1 MKTAILFDL
10 DGTLLDTLLDLTD
23 ATNYALAQFGCP
35 LRSAEYVRSIVGN
48 GALRQMTL
56 ALPEDSGI
64 APEEI
69 LAVYKPYYEANCNR
83 KTQPY
88 GGISMVL
95 DELGE
100 KYALGIVTNK
110 PHGAAVELCRKHF
123 PGIYTLGQQ
132 DGCPR
137 KPDAAM
143 VRKAME
149 TLAADCFVYVG
160 DSEVDVRTAKNAD
173 IPCLTVLWGFRDREE
188 LKAAGAKYFCENAKD
203 LPAMID
209 KILQG

>member
-10 DGTLLDTLLDLTD
+10 DGTLLDTLQDLTD

-35 LRSAEYVRSIVGN
+35 LRSGEYVRSIVGN

-88 GGISMVL
+88 GGIPVVL

-149 TLAADCFVYVG
+149 ALGADRCVFVG

>member
-10 DGTLLDTLLDLTD
+10 DGTLLDTLQDLTD

-35 LRSAEYVRSIVGN
+35 KRSCAYVRSIVGN
-48 GALRQMTL
+48 GAMRQMTL
-56 ALPEDSGI
+56 ALPEGSFID
-64 APEEI
+64 PEEV
-69 LAVYKPYYEANCNR
+69 LAVYKPYYQAHCAVHTR
-83 KTQPY
+83 PY
-88 GGISMVL
+88 GGVCQAL
-95 DELGE
+95 EELGK

-110 PHGAAVELCRKHF
+110 PHGAAVELCKEHF
-123 PGIYTLGQQ
+123 PGIYTLGQE
-132 DGCPR
+132 DSCPR

-149 TLAADCFVYVG
+149 ALGADRCLYVG
-160 DSEVDVRTAKNAD
+160 DSEVDVLTAKNAGVS
-173 IPCLTVLWGFRDREE
+173 CLAVLWGFRDRED